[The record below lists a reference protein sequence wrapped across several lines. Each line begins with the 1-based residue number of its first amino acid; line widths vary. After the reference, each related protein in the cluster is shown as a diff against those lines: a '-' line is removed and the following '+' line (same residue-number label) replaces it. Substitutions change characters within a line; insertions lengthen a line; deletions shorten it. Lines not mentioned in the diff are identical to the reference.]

1 MGFETTA
8 GKIWKRLPREDKKL
22 AATAFLEDPPPELFA
37 GALSAVIRVRKLR
50 PQVARALSREA
61 LADALSTV
69 LDPGEPLVSSL
80 LIALHLGSRRPLLVA
95 FLEAVGLPHENG
107 LLKEEA
113 DAFPVPAAEALR
125 KAATAIAPTF
135 PREHI
140 EVYFNTLILQDP
152 DRWQGLAGYEGWL
165 TPPAG

>member
-1 MGFETTA
+1 MEFETSA
-8 GKIWKRLPREDKKL
+8 ARIWKKLSREDKKRA
-22 AATAFLEDPPPELFA
+22 AATFLEDPPPELYA

-50 PQVARALSREA
+50 PQVARALAPEA

-95 FLEAVGLPHENG
+95 FLDALGVPHENG

-113 DAFPVPAAEALR
+113 DAFPAPEAGALR
-125 KAATAIAPTF
+125 KATAAVAPSF
-135 PREHI
+135 PPDQLA
-140 EVYFNTLILQDP
+140 VYFNTLVLQDP
-152 DRWQGLAGYEGWL
+152 ERWQGLAGYEDWL
-165 TPPAG
+165 K